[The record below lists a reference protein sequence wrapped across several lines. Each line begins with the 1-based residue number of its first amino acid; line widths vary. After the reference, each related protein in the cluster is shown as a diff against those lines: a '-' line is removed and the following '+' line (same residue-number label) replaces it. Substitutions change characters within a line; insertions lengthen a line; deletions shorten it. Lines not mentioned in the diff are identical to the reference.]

1 MTKRKVWCIIK
12 INLTKRKEKGGV
24 NMREYLK
31 RLREKSNLSQLKTA
45 QKLDISES
53 YYSLIESGDRQTDMS
68 LSIMQKLAE
77 AFNVPLEYIVE
88 QESKMQKQE

>member
-1 MTKRKVWCIIK
+1 
-12 INLTKRKEKGGV
+12 
-24 NMREYLK
+24 MREYLK